1 MADAGQIG
9 GGLSGAAS
17 GAMMGAQVGSLA
29 GPVGTV
35 VGGVVG
41 AIGGALGGGILG
53 KKKKYKAPA
62 RASGAV
68 YGYDAYGNLVNKGS
82 FQYNRA
88 TGQYELKAGELSGPE
103 KAMRANLAGN
113 IANLINTVG
122 TTPDSFVRYAKEL
135 SDSYF
140 KQGERKLTEQY
151 EKAQTRL
158 DESLARRGMSTSRAA
173 ADITG
178 ELQGQRMDT
187 LADIYDAS
195 QRYGLSSQLQLQQD
209 ARSSLG
215 SLANYQGQL
224 SNIDQAYLDK
234 AMKAQQLGQ
243 QYENM
248 KAGIDNKNIEMDN
261 ASNQQLL
268 GSINQLG
275 SLAGYGLASGNTL
288 GSLFGG
294 SGAATPQWMQQGN
307 TWAQQGMNFN
317 NVGTPTSQ
325 LAATYA
331 PSANIAG
338 LGTTNYLAG
347 YYNPLAL

>member
-1 MADAGQIG
+1 MADAMGAASGAFQ

-17 GAMMGAQVGSLA
+17 GAMIGSAA
-29 GPVGTV
+29 GPVGTI
-35 VGGVVG
+35 VGGAVGLVAG
-41 AIGGALGGGILG
+41 AIGGGLLGGS
-53 KKKKYKAPA
+53 KKKYKKPN

-122 TTPDSFVRYAKEL
+122 TTPDAFVRYAKEL

-158 DESLARRGMSTSRAA
+158 DENLARRGLSTSRAA

-195 QRYGLSSQLQLQQD
+195 QQYGFNAQRALQGQAISQLGAL
-209 ARSSLG
+209 RG
-215 SLANYQGQL
+215 YQGQL
-224 SNIDQAYLDK
+224 ANIDQNYLTQ
-234 AMKAQQLGQ
+234 AFNAQQAGQ
-243 QYENM
+243 AIENAR
-248 KAGIDNKNIEMDN
+248 AGVGNQNIAMQNASIDNMM
-261 ASNQQLL
+261 
-268 GSINQLG
+268 GSISQLG
-275 SLAGYGLASGNTL
+275 SLAGYYL
-288 GSLFGG
+288 GSQVPTQTTPV
-294 SGAATPQWMQQGN
+294 AADSRLSLGMTPNASQ
-307 TWAQQGMNFN
+307 FN
-317 NVGTPTSQ
+317 NVGGTTTGFLST
-325 LAATYA
+325 TYGN
-331 PSANIAG
+331 PG
-338 LGTTNYLAG
+338 LGWI
-347 YYNPLAL
+347 

>member
-1 MADAGQIG
+1 MADAMGAASG
-9 GGLSGAAS
+9 ALSGAAS
-17 GAMMGAQVGSLA
+17 GAMIGSTL

-35 VGGVVG
+35 VGGIVG
-41 AIGGALGGGILG
+41 AIGGGLLGGS
-53 KKKKYKAPA
+53 KKKYKKPN

-103 KAMRANLAGN
+103 KEMRANLAGN

-122 TTPDSFVRYAKEL
+122 TTPDAFVRYAKEL

-158 DESLARRGMSTSRAA
+158 DENLARRGLSTSRAA

-195 QRYGLSSQLQLQQD
+195 TRYGYNAQLGLQQD
-209 ARSSLG
+209 ARSALSTLG
-215 SLANYQGQL
+215 GYQGQL
-224 SNIDQAYLDK
+224 QSVDQAYLTQ
-234 AMKAQQLGQ
+234 AMNAQQAGQ
-243 QYENM
+243 AIENARAAVGNQNIAM
-248 KAGIDNKNIEMDN
+248 QNASIDNMM
-261 ASNQQLL
+261 
-268 GSINQLG
+268 GSISQLG
-275 SLAGYGLASGNTL
+275 SLAGYYMGSQAPTQTTPVAADSRLSLGMTPNAS
-288 GSLFGG
+288 
-294 SGAATPQWMQQGN
+294 Q
-307 TWAQQGMNFN
+307 FN
-317 NVGTPTSQ
+317 NVGGTPTGFLST
-325 LAATYA
+325 TYGN
-331 PSANIAG
+331 PG
-338 LGTTNYLAG
+338 LGWV
-347 YYNPLAL
+347 